1 MGLFDRISRV
11 VRSNVNDLVSKAEDP
26 EKMLEQAIVDMN
38 EDLVQL
44 RQAVAKAI
52 AAEKRSRKQYDE
64 QQSEAN
70 KWQER
75 AQLAL
80 SKGQEDLARQALQR
94 KKSAADAAAELK
106 PQVDKQKSQV
116 DTLKKSLIGL
126 ESKISE
132 AKTKKEMLGAR
143 MKAANANEQLQEQVG
158 NMNNNNAM
166 SAFERMEEKV
176 MEKEASGQA
185 AAELAG
191 GGGGIEDQFAQL
203 ESGSDVDDE
212 LAAMKAQISG
222 SSQNQQSLP
231 ESEQPSTSSS
241 DSSEST
247 QSQSQNQEAASDS
260 EMDSELEA
268 LRKQLDG

>member
-11 VRSNVNDLVSKAEDP
+11 VRANVNDLVSKAEDP
-26 EKMLEQAIVDMN
+26 EKMLEQALVDMN

-52 AAEKRSRKQYDE
+52 AAERRSRQQYEE
-64 QQSEAN
+64 QESEAN
-70 KWQER
+70 KWQQR

-80 SKGQEDLARQALQR
+80 SKGNEDLARQALQR
-94 KKSAADAAAELK
+94 KKSAADAAAALK
-106 PQVDKQKSQV
+106 PQVDQQKSQV
-116 DTLKKSLIGL
+116 DTLKKSLIAL

-143 MKAANANEQLQEQVG
+143 MKAAQANQQLQDQVG
-158 NMNNNNAM
+158 NLNSNSAM

-176 MEKEASGQA
+176 TEMEASGQA
-185 AAELAG
+185 AAELA

-212 LAAMKAQISG
+212 LAMMKAQLSG
-222 SSQNQQSLP
+222 SSQNQQALP
-231 ESEQPSTSSS
+231 EGQQQGSNQN
-241 DSSEST
+241 
-247 QSQSQNQEAASDS
+247 QSQSQSQSQSAVGDS
-260 EMDSELEA
+260 EMDAELEA